1 MTFWEK
7 ITGKDMD
14 KQMHAFAQQVA
25 TLPADYQAA
34 WQQVS
39 ALLWG
44 GSGAALPASGGSF
57 SGRNLMPVLA
67 GIVDLMTETAGVGLS
82 AEAAF
87 GPDLAGF
94 VSDVAHESGI
104 VAPRERWR
112 EQLNADVHRRLG
124 R

>member
-14 KQMHAFAQQVA
+14 KQMQAFDQQIA

-44 GSGAALPASGGSF
+44 GSGAELPASGGSF

-67 GIVDLMTETAGVGLS
+67 GIVDLMTETASVGLS
-82 AEAAF
+82 AEAAL
-87 GPDLAGF
+87 GSDLAGF
-94 VSDVAHESGI
+94 VSDVTRESGI
-104 VAPRERWR
+104 VSTRDHWR
-112 EQLNADVHRRLG
+112 QQLNADVHRRLG